1 MPSSGTTRISSSPTS
16 RKTISKSSRTA
27 SSRLPRYWCTAAAS
41 TTSRPHHRRRAQE
54 GIILPPSRPR
64 NDAAGRI
71 FLIIVD
77 DLHLD
82 FRNTGRIRDLFK
94 RISKQLVHEGD
105 MFGIVS
111 TGPSSLAIDLTYD
124 RKILDDAIKKIS
136 GNGLKPSDIIQGA
149 EGAEGPSEVRYR
161 AHVAFSTA

>member
-1 MPSSGTTRISSSPTS
+1 
-16 RKTISKSSRTA
+16 
-27 SSRLPRYWCTAAAS
+27 
-41 TTSRPHHRRRAQE
+41 
-54 GIILPPSRPR
+54 
-64 NDAAGRI
+64 
-71 FLIIVD
+71 
-77 DLHLD
+77 
-82 FRNTGRIRDLFK
+82 
-94 RISKQLVHEGD
+94 